1 MFRQQRKYQLP
12 SFQPNAKKHFKR
24 LCEALPP
31 HTVPQLK
38 EELENFYS
46 VVLAEADNRPLVNK
60 ELIRDLY
67 DRACL
72 LLERYP
78 HISEKHRA
86 LVVGALRYFVS
97 DDDSF
102 PDLEFASGFNDDAE
116 IMNYVLEELGLEQ
129 ETIFVDWGHMAR

>member
-1 MFRQQRKYQLP
+1 MFGKQRKFPLP
-12 SFQPNAKKHFKR
+12 SFPPKAKSHFKR
-24 LCEALPP
+24 LCEPLPP

-46 VVLAEADNRPLVNK
+46 SVLAEADNRPLVNT

-78 HISEKHRA
+78 HISEKHRS

-102 PDLEFASGFNDDAE
+102 SDLEFASGFNDDAE
-116 IMNYVLEELGLEQ
+116 VMNHVLEELGLEQ
-129 ETIFVDWGHMAR
+129 EVIDIDWGHTTR